1 MQIENTLLISSIVAG
16 ALTVV
21 SPCIMSLLP
30 IIVGGAADTNSKDK
44 FNYKKAFT
52 VIISLGISVLFFTF
66 ALKVSSIF
74 INIPEIFWKTLSGGI
89 IILIGLIYL
98 FPKLWSN
105 KYLAKLNSDSNIAL
119 GKGESKKSFWGD
131 VIVGSSLGPVFVT
144 CSPTY
149 FIIIAT
155 VLPVSLLTG
164 FFYMLTFVLGM
175 CLFLFVLSKLTNSI
189 LNKLSIITGEGSA
202 FKKFLG
208 FLFILIGVLILT
220 GSDKFLQLKLL
231 ENGYFDIT
239 KIEMS
244 FLSKNAEKEVM
255 QNKIKEEINIQKNNI
270 ILENENKKEIIIPKL
285 EAKKVVDKSNFK
297 LAPELV
303 SPDGYINTNNLPI
316 KLADYKNKKVVLVSI
331 WTFSCINCKRTLP
344 YLNTWYDKYKD
355 EGLEIVSVH
364 TPEFS
369 FEKVKENVEEA
380 VKAQGIKYPV
390 VLDNEYKTWNAY
402 DNNYWPRKY
411 LIDEDGY
418 IIYDHIGEGDYE
430 GTELQIQKALKEL
443 NKN

>member
-1 MQIENTLLISSIVAG
+1 
-16 ALTVV
+16 
-21 SPCIMSLLP
+21 
-30 IIVGGAADTNSKDK
+30 
-44 FNYKKAFT
+44 
-52 VIISLGISVLFFTF
+52 
-66 ALKVSSIF
+66 
-74 INIPEIFWKTLSGGI
+74 
-89 IILIGLIYL
+89 
-98 FPKLWSN
+98 
-105 KYLAKLNSDSNIAL
+105 
-119 GKGESKKSFWGD
+119 
-131 VIVGSSLGPVFVT
+131 VGSSLGPVFVT

-285 EAKKVVDKSNFK
+285 EAKKESIVEKKVIAEKLEAKKVVDKSNFK

-430 GTELQIQKALKEL
+430 GAELQIQKALKEL